1 MMENKNDTQVF
12 GQKKQQAEKK
22 QSVAGTVGAAVG
34 GVAVGMGM
42 SAFINPDTPIDPV
55 DPVDPV
61 DPANGDINQGNTVN
75 NNEPSGHEIPQEQ
88 EIVVDEP
95 REPEIT
101 PQEPELIDEPADEPT
116 EVVIEVEST
125 EDTIPEPVMPVEE
138 IDPNDI
144 DMADVIEDVSLV
156 EVVYDINGNQM
167 VVATAHNAEMGEFY
181 LVDVDVD
188 GDFDVILD
196 STGMPVMDLT
206 GDNDQLIT
214 ITDLEAKIT
223 DDYIP
228 RSGID
233 DMIAQTNMIGEQI
246 QNDITIIEG

>member
-1 MMENKNDTQVF
+1 MENKNDTQVF

-34 GVAVGMGM
+34 GAAVGMGM

-55 DPVDPV
+55 DP
-61 DPANGDINQGNTVN
+61 ANGDINQGNTVN
-75 NNEPSGHEIPQEQ
+75 NNEAPEQEIPQEP
-88 EIVVDEP
+88 EIVVEEP
-95 REPEIT
+95 QEPEIT
-101 PQEPELIDEPADEPT
+101 PQEPELIDEPADDTT
-116 EVVIEVEST
+116 EVVIEVEP
-125 EDTIPEPVMPVEE
+125 EKDTIPEPVMPVEE

-156 EVVYDINGNQM
+156 EVVYDINGNPM

-196 STGMPVMDLT
+196 SAGIPVMDLT
-206 GDNDQLIT
+206 GESDQLIT
-214 ITDLEAKIT
+214 ITDLEAKIS

-228 RSGID
+228 RTEID
-233 DMIAQTNMIGEQI
+233 DIIAQNNMIGEQI
-246 QNDITIIEG
+246 QNDIIINA

>member
-1 MMENKNDTQVF
+1 M
-12 GQKKQQAEKK
+12 
-22 QSVAGTVGAAVG
+22 
-34 GVAVGMGM
+34 
-42 SAFINPDTPIDPV
+42 
-55 DPVDPV
+55 
-61 DPANGDINQGNTVN
+61 N

-233 DMIAQTNMIGEQI
+233 DMIAQNNMIGEQI

>member
-1 MMENKNDTQVF
+1 MENKNDTQVF

-34 GVAVGMGM
+34 GAAVGMGM

-55 DPVDPV
+55 DP
-61 DPANGDINQGNTVN
+61 ANGDINQGNTVN
-75 NNEPSGHEIPQEQ
+75 NNEAPEQEIPQEP
-88 EIVVDEP
+88 EIVVEEP
-95 REPEIT
+95 QEPEIT
-101 PQEPELIDEPADEPT
+101 PQEPELIDEPADDTT
-116 EVVIEVEST
+116 EVVIEVEP
-125 EDTIPEPVMPVEE
+125 EKDTIPEPVMPVEE

-156 EVVYDINGNQM
+156 EVVYDINGNPM

-196 STGMPVMDLT
+196 SAGIPVMDLT
-206 GDNDQLIT
+206 GESDQLIT

-228 RSGID
+228 RTEID
-233 DMIAQTNMIGEQI
+233 DIIAQNNMIGEQI

>member
-1 MMENKNDTQVF
+1 MENKNDTQVF

-22 QSVAGTVGAAVG
+22 QSVAGTVGAAVVG
-34 GVAVGMGM
+34 AAVGLGT
-42 SAFINPDTPIDPV
+42 SAFINPDPV

-61 DPANGDINQGNTVN
+61 NPVDPVDPGNEVHTVTEKEE
-75 NNEPSGHEIPQEQ
+75 NEPEIPQEP
-88 EIVVDEP
+88 EIAVDEP
-95 REPEIT
+95 QEPEIP
-101 PQEPELIDEPADEPT
+101 PQEPELVDEPAEDPT
-116 EVVIEVEST
+116 EVVIEVGPT
-125 EDTIPEPVMPVEE
+125 EDNIPEPVMPVEE

-156 EVVYDINGNQM
+156 EVVYDINGNPM

-196 STGMPVMDLT
+196 SAGVPVMDLT

-214 ITDLEAKIT
+214 ITDLEAKIS

-228 RSGID
+228 RTEID
-233 DMIAQTNMIGEQI
+233 DIIAQNNMIGEQI
-246 QNDITIIEG
+246 QNDIIINA

>member
-1 MMENKNDTQVF
+1 MMETKNDTQVF

-34 GVAVGMGM
+34 GAAVGLGA
-42 SAFINPDTPIDPV
+42 SAFINPDPVNPV

-61 DPANGDINQGNTVN
+61 NPVNPDNNVNTVT
-75 NNEPSGHEIPQEQ
+75 EEKEKGQEIPQEP
-88 EIVVDEP
+88 EKVIDEP
-95 REPEIT
+95 QEPET
-101 PQEPELIDEPADEPT
+101 PPQEPELIDEPADNPT
-116 EVVIEVEST
+116 EVTIEVGPT
-125 EDTIPEPVMPVEE
+125 EDTTTEPVIPVEE

-156 EVVYDINGNQM
+156 EVVYDPMGNPM

-196 STGMPVMDLT
+196 SAGMPVMDLT

-228 RSGID
+228 RSEID
-233 DMIAQTNMIGEQI
+233 DIIAQNNMIGEQI
-246 QNDITIIEG
+246 QNDIIINA